1 MAPADDNGGEQEHE
15 AASPRGQG
23 ARGGPGRAPR
33 APDWVDRIPRVGFVE
48 FFEKYRQWIV
58 DDETQL
64 PFSPGRGPRAYT
76 FEQLAFQTGRWL
88 RLGIKIYMPVAFICF
103 AFSFYWDFHGLIRSC
118 AVAGMIGFGTNWVAI
133 KMLFWPREN
142 RPIFGQGLIPSQRD
156 QLIDKVANE
165 VLEKLINE
173 ELIQEKI
180 EETRIVQRF
189 TSSLIEKLQL
199 VVQEPEFKA
208 DLRNMVLTYVG
219 QLTSD
224 PKFREQVASRIEES
238 LETFAGS
245 SFRVWLVRRLKNAWR
260 GPLIDVIEEQVARLD
275 ETVDE
280 GIGQMDGVLENLP
293 AALEERREAID
304 QVLSAMLMGMVR
316 EVDVREIVYEQLSTV
331 TVEQLEQ
338 GFREFSDDKL
348 SFITL
353 LGGVLGVIG
362 GTVIIWPLP
371 SMAVLLGV
379 FTMMAVADVVIYP
392 WMGSAYWPKRNQSQA
407 SSGSAKPAPGPSRTS
422 EGRTPEGRTPKAT
435 PAER

>member
-1 MAPADDNGGEQEHE
+1 MGKDQQVEV
-15 AASPRGQG
+15 
-23 ARGGPGRAPR
+23 
-33 APDWVDRIPRVGFVE
+33 PDWVNGVPKVGFVD
-48 FFEKYRQWIV
+48 FFEKYRQRMV
-58 DDETQL
+58 NPDTQL
-64 PFSPGRGPRAYT
+64 PFEPGRGPRAYT

-88 RLGIKIYMPVAFICF
+88 RIGISVYMPVAFSCF
-103 AFSFYWDFHGLIRSC
+103 TVSFWWDFHGLIRSC
-118 AVAGMIGFGTNWVAI
+118 SVAGMIGFGTNWVAI

-180 EETRIVQRF
+180 EETRVVERF
-189 TSSLIEKLQL
+189 TGSLIEKLKL
-199 VVQEPEFKA
+199 VIQEPEFKA

-219 QLTSD
+219 QLTAD
-224 PKFREQVASRIEES
+224 PAFRDNVARRIEEG
-238 LETFAGS
+238 LETFAGTK
-245 SFRVWLVRRLKNAWR
+245 FRVWLVRKLRNAWR
-260 GPLIDVIEEQVARLD
+260 GPLVDAIEEQVARLD

-280 GIGQMDGVLENLP
+280 GVGQMDGVLENLP
-293 AALEERREAID
+293 NALEDRRDAID
-304 QVLSAMLMGMVR
+304 AVLSTMLMGIVR

-362 GTVIIWPLP
+362 GTVIIWPLR
-371 SMAVLLGV
+371 SMAVLAGV
-379 FTMMAVADVVIYP
+379 FTLMAVADVLIYP
-392 WMGSAYWPKRNQSQA
+392 WMGSSYWPKRA
-407 SSGSAKPAPGPSRTS
+407 D
-422 EGRTPEGRTPKAT
+422 E
-435 PAER
+435 